1 MGALGAVT
9 VFDTLF
15 IHVYNGKLL
24 DVEHKK
30 KNSTSI

>member
-15 IHVYNGKLL
+15 IRVYNGKLL
-24 DVEHKK
+24 DDEHKK
-30 KNSTSI
+30 YSTSI

>member
-24 DVEHKK
+24 DVAHKK
-30 KNSTSI
+30 YSTSI

>member
-15 IHVYNGKLL
+15 IYVYNGKLL
-24 DVEHKK
+24 DVEHRKY
-30 KNSTSI
+30 STSI

>member
-24 DVEHKK
+24 DDEHQK
-30 KNSTSI
+30 IQY